1 MHSLTSASGRRGP
14 SGHFTPLC
22 DRDYPSMLKG
32 CDKLYSFNIMRKTS
46 RTVAE
51 STMKK
56 LFSLTA
62 NLKRMRVPSKTLRSL
77 AVVFVG
83 ACLIAPSLKAGSA
96 AARPTEQ
103 GNLSTAGR
111 ARSGKQFDCGYDSRG
126 AEDEWHNHKLNALRL
141 KSRRATSQGFSTMAG
156 RDDGA
161 RSQDVGDVA
170 VIEDDGTIIIP
181 PSSFDLKKRSVMFTP
196 DGDGYGIAPANVEF
210 NTNFGFRLGYFF
222 GADGQLLGNL
232 DNGYR
237 DITLLR
243 ANFTFFGVTY
253 DTIFIGTNGYITFG
267 EGDTSTNP
275 SASALATALPRI
287 APLWADLDASEEGN
301 IYYNRLEGRH
311 VITWDAVPQALY
323 SGKSTAQAVLYDDGR
338 IAFVYKGVKARSS
351 LIGLSPGGVESDAQP
366 VDLSSPP
373 EQRITGPFFES
384 FSKQRRLDLPALTRA
399 FYRTHADVFDTIYVW
414 TDFSYDNGLGV
425 AHAFNVRNDIT
436 GIGLKIF
443 DRGGDYGSPSRMSSI
458 ITMGNQ
464 NDWPSNPQEHVVG
477 LNSAISIVCHEQGH
491 RWLAYVRFDAEH
503 DIKDDLLGRDNSHWS
518 FLVDTRTNPEGT
530 FSSLMEGNSWRDNG
544 NGTFGTVEGAVNYFS
559 PLDEYL
565 MGLRPAEEVGNIPYL
580 ATDPELKYILREKSP
595 VSGFSMSAVRK
606 NATVAQI
613 AEREGVRT
621 PAAADAPKEFRVA
634 FILLTAE
641 GAQPS
646 NSTLNKMSKYSNA
659 LVRYFSIATDRRGSL
674 ISSLSR

>member
-1 MHSLTSASGRRGP
+1 
-14 SGHFTPLC
+14 
-22 DRDYPSMLKG
+22 MLLQYNAK
-32 CDKLYSFNIMRKTS
+32 DIAHA
-46 RTVAE
+46 VAE
-51 STMKK
+51 SNMKK
-56 LFSLTA
+56 LFSLSV
-62 NLKRMRVPSKTLRSL
+62 NLNRLRFPPKALRSL
-77 AVVFVG
+77 AVVFVS
-83 ACLIAPSLKAGSA
+83 ACMVAPSLKASSA
-96 AARPTEQ
+96 VERPSERE
-103 GNLSTAGR
+103 NLSTAGR
-111 ARSGKQFDCGYDSRG
+111 ARSGKQFYCGYDSRG
-126 AEDEWHNHKLNALRL
+126 AEDELHNHKLNALRL
-141 KSRRATSQGFSTMAG
+141 SSRRAAAQGISTMSG
-156 RDDGA
+156 RNDA
-161 RSQDVGDVA
+161 PRSQDVGDVA

-181 PSSFDLKKRSVMFTP
+181 PSSFDLKKRSVLFTP
-196 DGDGYGIAPANVEF
+196 DGDGYSITGADVEF
-210 NTNFGFRLGYFF
+210 NKDFGFRLGYFF
-222 GADGQLLGNL
+222 GADGNLLGNS

-243 ANFTFFGVTY
+243 ANFTFFGVSY
-253 DTIFIGTNGYITFG
+253 DKVFIGTNGYITFG
-267 EGDTSTNP
+267 AGDTSTNP

-287 APLWADLDASEEGN
+287 APLWADLDASSEGN

-338 IAFVYKGVKARSS
+338 IAFVYKNVKARSS
-351 LIGLSPGGVESDAQP
+351 LIGLSPGGSERDAQP

-373 EQRITGPFFES
+373 EQSVTGPFFES
-384 FSKQRRLDLPALTRA
+384 FSKQKRLDLPALTRA
-399 FYRTHADVFDTIYVW
+399 FYKTHADVFDTIYIW

-425 AHAFNVRNDIT
+425 AHSFNVRNDIA

-464 NDWPSNPQEHVVG
+464 NDWPSNPQDHVVG

-518 FLVDTRTNPEGT
+518 FLVDTRTNSEGT

-544 NGTFGTVEGAVNYFS
+544 NGTFATTESAVNYFS

-580 ATDPELKYILREKSP
+580 ATDPELKFILREKSP
-595 VSGFSMSAVRK
+595 VSGFSMSAIRK

-613 AEREGVRT
+613 AEREGVRI
-621 PAAADAPKEFRVA
+621 PAAADAPKEFRIA
-634 FILLTAE
+634 FILLTAQGSE
-641 GAQPS
+641 PS
-646 NSTLNKMSKYSNA
+646 NSTLNKMSRYSDA
-659 LVRYFSIATDRRGSL
+659 LVRYFSVATDKLGSL
-674 ISSLSR
+674 DNSLSQ